1 MHSIEIDTKS
11 VAIISHETMFWYP
24 KRALQNPA
32 NAEKGELYA
41 GQLPARV
48 CPIWLTIN
56 GRTPFFFAARSAQNG
71 FVTGRDCFNELGLQR
86 ELQQDSLKGR
96 G

>member
-1 MHSIEIDTKS
+1 MHSIEIDTNS

-56 GRTPFFFAARSAQNG
+56 GRTPFFLLPDPLKMGLLQAGIASMS
-71 FVTGRDCFNELGLQR
+71 LGCSMNFSR
-86 ELQQDSLKGR
+86 IP
-96 G
+96 